1 VHSTATVEVFLF
13 ALLTAVATGIGA
25 LPFAFVNSI
34 TRRWLGASNAL
45 AAGLMLAAGAMIW
58 MVFSELL
65 PDALKEASGNLVA
78 VIITLSVLAMLA
90 IQVLT
95 R

>member
-25 LPFAFVNSI
+25 LPFAFVKSI

-90 IQVLT
+90 IQVLI